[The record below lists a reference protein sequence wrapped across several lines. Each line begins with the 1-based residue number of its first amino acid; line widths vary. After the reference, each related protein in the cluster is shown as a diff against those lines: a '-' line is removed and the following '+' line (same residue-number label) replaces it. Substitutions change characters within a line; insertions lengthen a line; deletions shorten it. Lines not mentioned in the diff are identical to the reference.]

1 MVGAIAAYRQ
11 LGLVDTMQRMRLE
24 AAIIANADDA
34 SVWRWFSYLLEERRI
49 RWRFQFGNWH
59 VSVDRVHV
67 AREATFDRAIREAKA
82 VADERCAS
90 KKCRQSGETAIP

>member
-1 MVGAIAAYRQ
+1 M
-11 LGLVDTMQRMRLE
+11 DTMQKVRLE

-67 AREATFDRAIREAKA
+67 ARAATFDRAIREAKA
-82 VADERCAS
+82 TAEERRLAE
-90 KKCRQSGETAIP
+90 KRKQPGEAAIP